1 MTRHVAD
8 HPRER
13 TEGTRIREYTRI
25 EREQGVAGLHPRTEE
40 LKRRPAE
47 TPTSGRRTEEFLRR
61 ERASDD

>member
-1 MTRHVAD
+1 MTRHVVD

-13 TEGTRIREYTRI
+13 NEGTRIREYTRI
-25 EREQGVAGLHPRTEE
+25 EREQGVPGLHPRTEE

-47 TPTSGRRTEEFLRR
+47 TPTSARRTEEFLRR